1 MIDVGGSVGNYI
13 VKSKLGEGGMGIVWL
28 AEHPLI
34 GKRVAIKVIHPS
46 YARNPEAVSRFFTEA
61 QAVNRVGHPNIVD
74 ITDFGQSPAGESY
87 FVMEYLSG
95 QSLAQRMQQAGLD
108 LRRAVHV
115 AAQACDALAA
125 SHAAGILHRD
135 LKPDNIY
142 LIKRGADPDFVKVL
156 DFGLAKLTGDAGKAA
171 QHKTRTGSMMGTPF
185 YMAPEQ
191 CAGKADID
199 ARADIYSMGVILFE
213 LVTGKVPFPGEG
225 YGEIIVKHMTQA
237 APHAREVKPDL
248 PEWLDS
254 VIDRCLAKE
263 RTQRVQTMAELG
275 SILSGELDQMP
286 GGAPSQR
293 ASTSAGGSSPPRT
306 VTPVPAVTMPPP
318 VAVTV
323 PPSSDSLRPISTMS
337 LAAGEAGAQEFE
349 QPGGPR
355 KRNWMVIGG
364 ALGAAAVVLVGVLAM
379 KGGGKTPTTGAAA
392 PATPTLPA
400 AAPVAPPTHQEHA
413 PVPDHPVVVPPPDA
427 DDVVS
432 IEFSGSPSG
441 VKITLADG
449 TVVCTAT
456 PCTWKPRRK
465 SEPVALTFV
474 LDGYKTRQEQLAPDK
489 SKAINRDLQ
498 ADRHRHGGSKPPA
511 GDKPPPVDKPPTPQN
526 GSGEDLMKPTF

>member
-1 MIDVGGSVGNYI
+1 MIDVGVAVGNYI

-87 FVMEYLSG
+87 FVMEFLSG
-95 QSLAQRMQQAGLD
+95 QSLAQRMQGAGLD

-115 AAQACDALAA
+115 ATQACDALAA

-156 DFGLAKLTGDAGKAA
+156 DFGLAKLTGDAGKAS
-171 QHKTRTGSMMGTPF
+171 QHKTRTGSMMGTPY

-237 APHAREVKPDL
+237 PPRVRELNPSVPQ
-248 PEWLDS
+248 WLDDA
-254 VIDRCLAKE
+254 IDRCLAKD
-263 RTQRVQTMAELG
+263 RAQRVQSMGELGGILSAELA
-275 SILSGELDQMP
+275 QMP
-286 GGAPSQR
+286 GGAPTTR
-293 ASTSAGGSSPPRT
+293 AHTAAGGSSPPRSN
-306 VTPVPAVTMPPP
+306 PPQTLAP
-318 VAVTV
+318 DGV
-323 PPSSDSLRPISTMS
+323 RPISTMN
-337 LAAGEAGAQEFE
+337 LATGETEAAS
-349 QPGGPR
+349 PSPK
-355 KRNWMVIGG
+355 KRSWMLIGG
-364 ALGAAAVVLVGVLAM
+364 GVGATAIVLVGVLAM
-379 KGGGKTPTTGAAA
+379 QGRPSVA
-392 PATPTLPA
+392 PRPA
-400 AAPVAPPTHQEHA
+400 AAPPA
-413 PVPDHPVVVPPPDA
+413 PVVSSEPPHRDPPPEPPGRGVVMPPPDG
-427 DDVVS
+427 DQVVS
-432 IEFSGSPSG
+432 VDLATSPPG
-441 VKITLADG
+441 AKVTRDDG
-449 TVVCTAT
+449 TIVCKTT
-456 PCTWKPRRK
+456 PCTWKAK
-465 SEPVALTFV
+465 KDATAVTLTFS
-474 LDGYKTRQEQLAPDK
+474 LEGYKPREEKLTLDK
-489 SKAINRDLQ
+489 SQSVSRNLDK
-498 ADRHRHGGSKPPA
+498 DRRHHRPDAKPDAKP
-511 GDKPPPVDKPPTPQN
+511 DKPP
-526 GSGEDLMKPTF
+526 GGEDLMKPTF